1 MKKSMQTIVAVP
13 HQELIDLKEL
23 LEQFA
28 SWEEP
33 LTLFKQ
39 FFMFQQNQP
48 LNKKNYQRILC
59 SSTNIPHLL
68 SRLLSLNATK

>member
-39 FFMFQQNQP
+39 FF
-48 LNKKNYQRILC
+48 YV
-59 SSTNIPHLL
+59 STKP
-68 SRLLSLNATK
+68 TFK

>member
-1 MKKSMQTIVAVP
+1 MKKSMQTIVSVP

-33 LTLFKQ
+33 LSLFNQ
-39 FFMFQQNQP
+39 FFTFQQNQP
-48 LNKKNYQRILC
+48 LNKKKLSKNTMHMHK
-59 SSTNIPHLL
+59 SFIP
-68 SRLLSLNATK
+68 SIKIITV